1 MITSAECNAASAA
14 PISEIEVAP
23 PRVAEV
29 DARTRALL
37 HGAIVPT
44 LLHVGRQA
52 KSEEQSAKDGAKEF
66 PIACCLVPHS
76 CTHLITLSAS

>member
-1 MITSAECNAASAA
+1 MITAARRKAVNSFPIAETGA
-14 PISEIEVAP
+14 AP
-23 PRVAEV
+23 PRAAEV

-44 LLHVGRQA
+44 LLRVGRQA